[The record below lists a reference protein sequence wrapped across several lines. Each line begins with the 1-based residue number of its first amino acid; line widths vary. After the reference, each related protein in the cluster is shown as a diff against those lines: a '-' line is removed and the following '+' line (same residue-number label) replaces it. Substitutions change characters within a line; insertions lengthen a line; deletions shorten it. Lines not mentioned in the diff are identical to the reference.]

1 MRAST
6 ARPYNQTLNSLDFSL
21 EKFGDVLFYFRE
33 HTDAV
38 GCVGRQLPEVVS
50 AVGVALDDS
59 RTRGSCRD
67 VPAHIADLRCDGS
80 RLEHHLDL
88 FLNIR
93 NGVALELYV
102 GIGVFCVDYTL

>member
-21 EKFGDVLFYFRE
+21 EKFGDVLLDLRE
-33 HTDAV
+33 HTDPV

-59 RTRGSCRD
+59 GGLWESSRRPSPHSGSA
-67 VPAHIADLRCDGS
+67 V
-80 RLEHHLDL
+80 
-88 FLNIR
+88 
-93 NGVALELYV
+93 
-102 GIGVFCVDYTL
+102 